1 MKKTN
6 YNEIKLEKGVV
17 FEYSFGEVKL
27 LVYRTNDF
35 IDDEAIMLVKNN
47 KMAVIESPCFND
59 NIAEL
64 EAFIKESGAQ
74 VKGVVLA
81 YHMGGGTFLP
91 NVKKYATKK
100 ANTYGT
106 IGGGKALVE
115 NFNKAF
121 GNIFDSSIHTV
132 TNLIAGDTLKI
143 ADTELSIVET
153 ADAFDIVFP
162 EINVIYT
169 HMLGHDCHSIIGG
182 NAHADAMIADLESY
196 INKNYELILTS
207 HYDPEDTDDVK
218 TKLAYVK
225 NIKVIA
231 AKSSDAEDFKNK
243 VKAEYPNYSGLNYLD
258 ITAGAFFPA

>member
-1 MKKTN
+1 MKKTD
-6 YNEIKLEKGVV
+6 YKEIKLEKGTI

-47 KMAVIESPCFND
+47 KTVVIESPCFND

-64 EAFIKESGAQ
+64 EQFIKDTGTQ
-74 VKGVVLA
+74 VEGVVLA

-91 NVKKYATKK
+91 NVKKYTTKK

-106 IGGGKALVE
+106 VGGGKALVE
-115 NFNKAF
+115 NFTKAF
-121 GNIFDSSIHTV
+121 GNIFDSSIHSV
-132 TNLIAGDTLKI
+132 TNIIAGETLKI

-182 NAHADAMIADLESY
+182 AAHADAMIAELEGY
-196 INKNYELILTS
+196 INKNYDLILTS
-207 HYDPEDTDDVK
+207 HYDPEDTNDVK
-218 TKLAYVK
+218 TKIDYVK
-225 NIKVIA
+225 NIKSIA
-231 AKSSDAEDFKNK
+231 NKSANAEEFKEK
-243 VKAEYPNYSGLNYLD
+243 VKSEYPNYSGLNYLD
-258 ITAGAFFPA
+258 ITAGVFFPA

>member
-1 MKKTN
+1 MKKTD
-6 YNEIKLEKGVV
+6 YKEIKLEKGTI

-47 KMAVIESPCFND
+47 KTVVIESPCFND

-64 EAFIKESGAQ
+64 EQFIKDTGTQ
-74 VKGVVLA
+74 VEGVVLA

-106 IGGGKALVE
+106 VGGGKALVE
-115 NFNKAF
+115 NFTKAF
-121 GNIFDSSIHTV
+121 GNIFDSSIHSV
-132 TNLIAGDTLKI
+132 TNIIAGETLKI

-182 NAHADAMIADLESY
+182 AAHADTMIAELEGY
-196 INKNYELILTS
+196 INKNYDLILTS
-207 HYDPEDTDDVK
+207 HYDPEDTNDVK
-218 TKLAYVK
+218 TKIDYVK
-225 NIKVIA
+225 NIKSIA
-231 AKSSDAEDFKNK
+231 NKSANAEKFKEK
-243 VKAEYPNYSGLNYLD
+243 VKSEYPNYSGLNYLD